1 MSLQQWNI
9 RDVAGESAC
18 DGECRGWRAN
28 GAPDG
33 DAPDRD
39 AWNGDA
45 PHHARSWAE
54 YEAKPW
60 LLPPFDEP
68 SAMAD
73 AILVAVLGLFALAVI
88 VALAIG
94 RGLHG

>member
-1 MSLQQWNI
+1 MSLQQWNT
-9 RDVAGESAC
+9 RDIAGESAC

-33 DAPDRD
+33 DAPDR
-39 AWNGDA
+39 
-45 PHHARSWAE
+45 ARSWAE